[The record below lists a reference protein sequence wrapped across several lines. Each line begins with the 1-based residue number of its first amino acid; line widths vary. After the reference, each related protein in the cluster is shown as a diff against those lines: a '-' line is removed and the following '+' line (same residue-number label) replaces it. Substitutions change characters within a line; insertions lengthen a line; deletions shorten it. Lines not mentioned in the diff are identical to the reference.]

1 VTNLRGR
8 LGGSLAV
15 AIAASLFGTLGPA
28 SRFAYDAGLT
38 PLTFVLWR
46 ASLGMLGMLAI
57 LAFFRARGRVRL
69 RWTALDRRTLAA
81 LGAAVVASLVLNLAI
96 FTAFGRISIALALL
110 GLYMYPALVAI
121 GSVAIGEER
130 LGRGRLVALV
140 LALGGM
146 AVVVLGGTGGGPG
159 FELAGFGLALLA
171 AAMQA
176 IYMVLGRRGF
186 PAVPTAEATL
196 VVLGGTA
203 LGYLVL
209 TLVTG
214 SLDVAL
220 LPFRSPSALPILV
233 WSGIGGAA
241 IPTLLFLVGIR
252 AIGPTRAAI
261 ISLIE
266 PVAGATLAALL
277 LAELL
282 GPLQLVGGILVL
294 AGAAL
299 IQRGG
304 EPAEPGTAVRPGT
317 AAEPS
322 ETAGVA

>member
-1 VTNLRGR
+1 MTNLRGR

-96 FTAFGRISIALALL
+96 FTAFGRISVALALL

-121 GSVAIGEER
+121 GEER
-130 LGRGRLVALV
+130 LDRGRLVALV

-304 EPAEPGTAVRPGT
+304 DPAEPGTAVRPGT